1 MNTTNTNDLLIAQH
15 DIALLGLDEE
25 LGFGFLKKIGKGIG
39 KAAKSVGKVAKSVIK
54 SPITKVVAGG
64 VAVVF
69 PPVGISA
76 MAAISVADKVVTA
89 AEQTKDVAKKAAA
102 LRTIVSTKKAAKSGD
117 VGAKRA
123 LLVMRKVK
131 AAPPATRAKIKTPRF
146 QVTSAGRI
154 RRVA

>member
-1 MNTTNTNDLLIAQH
+1 MNANAVQ
-15 DIALLGLDEE
+15 DIQLLGLDEE
-25 LGFGFLKKIGKGIG
+25 LGFGFLKSIGKGIG
-39 KAAKSVGKVAKSVIK
+39 KAAKSVGKVAKAVVK

-76 MAAISVADKVVTA
+76 MAALTVADKVVTA
-89 AEQTKDVAKKAAA
+89 AEQTKDVAKRAAA
-102 LRTIVSTKKAAKSGD
+102 LRTIVATKKEAQKGD

-131 AAPPATRAKIKTPRF
+131 AAPMVQRAKIKAPRF

-154 RRVA
+154 KRLA